1 MTALHAHSHTC
12 LVSLLFILSLYVTF
26 FNSKN
31 LKIFLYNILKAKT
44 VVLHKCQVLPIILSC
59 KANCVMLID
68 CFTTS
73 SAVSIFFQCKK
84 EFP

>member
-1 MTALHAHSHTC
+1 MALR
-12 LVSLLFILSLYVTF
+12 
-26 FNSKN
+26 
-31 LKIFLYNILKAKT
+31 
-44 VVLHKCQVLPIILSC
+44 KCQVLPIILSF
-59 KANCVMLID
+59 KADCVMLID